1 MASVSSEGSP
11 ERTLTGETVPD
22 FEITTRTTT
31 VDGFRG
37 AAVCGYCGLTM
48 VRQCPAIVSAGTLS
62 FPRDAPVPDC
72 IALAGEDKATNTV
85 VVTSSLKVMI
95 IVPLEQ
101 KYTLRVG
108 NQCAM

>member
-11 ERTLTGETVPD
+11 ETTLTGETVPN
-22 FEITTRTTT
+22 FEMTTRTTT
-31 VDGFRG
+31 VDGLRG